1 MKNVLSWANCLR
13 PFHAR
18 AFYFSSLSTETLLL
32 KAGRE
37 GLGTRLRCAI
47 GMVYSLTWDTE
58 HIPVSSS
65 IGGILNSW
73 WTLALWNN
81 LSELELQRKR
91 DILTMIKDESM
102 RSGSIHMLKCNFVWN
117 TYSWGIEDLLDT
129 AQTPAPLEIC
139 TFQDPPYLLLRNST
153 NLIQI
158 I

>member
-81 LSELELQRKR
+81 LSELELQENVKWSKMNQWGL
-91 DILTMIKDESM
+91 DPFICWNAILA
-102 RSGSIHMLKCNFVWN
+102 WN